1 MDQQNF
7 LDSNKIIIYTDGGA
21 RGNPGPAACGYAING
36 KGYGEFLG
44 IKTNNQA
51 EYQGLISALKKVL
64 AMLGKNKTKQT
75 EVEVRMDS
83 ELIVRQMNNQYKI
96 SNEKMQTM
104 YVEVHNLILDFKKVS
119 FTHVPREQ
127 NKLAD
132 KMVNQAIDA
141 NL

>member
-1 MDQQNF
+1 MEEQNF
-7 LDSNKIIIYTDGGA
+7 LDNKKILVYTDGGA

-51 EYQGLISALKKVL
+51 EYQGLISALKKVKSL
-64 AMLGKNKTKQT
+64 VGKDQSKKI

-96 SNEKMQTM
+96 SDEKMQIM
-104 YVEVHNLILDFKKVS
+104 YVEVHNLTLDFKKVN
-119 FTHVPREQ
+119 FIHVPREQ

-132 KMVNQAIDA
+132 TMVNDA
-141 NL
+141 LDQNL

>member
-1 MDQQNF
+1 MDEQSF
-7 LDSNKIIIYTDGGA
+7 LDNKVLIYTDGGA
-21 RGNPGPAACGYAING
+21 RGNPGPAACGYSING

-44 IKTNNQA
+44 VKTNNQA
-51 EYQGLISALKKVL
+51 EYQGLISALKKVR

-96 SNEKMQTM
+96 SDEKMQIM
-104 YVEVHNLILDFKKVS
+104 YVEVHNLILDFKKVT
-119 FTHVPREQ
+119 FNHVPREQ

-132 KMVNQAIDA
+132 KMVNEALDA
-141 NL
+141 NI